1 MPRFAQPD
9 DVSCGPTCLAQV
21 LAWYGDL
28 RSISELTA
36 RLRRN
41 PDGGTMA
48 VHLGQLALELGY
60 RARIYPF
67 GVRVFDPTWWELD
80 PAALR
85 ARLVA
90 RQERQEDPT
99 ERVLLGFWTRFLE
112 SGGQVR
118 FGEPSASMLV
128 GVLRKDRPLI
138 CGLNAT
144 WLYRESREDPW
155 TNQPDDIGG
164 AQVGHFVTLVGY
176 TGAGLHIHV
185 NDPSDAAPFAAG
197 GDHGDLRNGRYP
209 LPADRLLHAILLG
222 DSTRDAMVLEIWP
235 SSPVPKHRGGHGA

>member
-21 LAWYGDL
+21 LAFYGDQ
-28 RSISELTA
+28 RGIAELIGG
-36 RLRRN
+36 LRRN

-67 GVRVFDPTWWELD
+67 GVRIFDPTWWELD
-80 PAALR
+80 SSALR
-85 ARLVA
+85 ARLGA
-90 RQERQEDPT
+90 RHARMDDRAERT
-99 ERVLLGFWTRFLE
+99 LLASWLLFLD
-112 SGGQVR
+112 SGGSVR
-118 FGEPSASMLV
+118 FHEPTSALMVGMLC
-128 GVLRKDRPLI
+128 RERPLI

-144 WLYRESREDPW
+144 WLYREAREDPW
-155 TNQPDDIGG
+155 TNQPDDISGVP
-164 AQVGHFVTLVGY
+164 VGHFVTLVGY

-185 NDPSDAAPFAAG
+185 NDPSESAPFAAG

-209 LPADRLLHAILLG
+209 LPADRLIHAILLG
-222 DSTRDAMVLEIWP
+222 DATRDAMLLEIWP
-235 SSPVPKHRGGHGA
+235 SSPSRKSP